1 MESNDAD
8 VAVTDD
14 RTGLSDLSPEGSVN
28 QIESVSAVSS
38 RTNGGRKRICTSYV
52 WEHTRIYDNIRDHT
66 RHKEQRQCRIC
77 KKWFSTKTNASGWK
91 KHLYSHGIQDP
102 AEISLQDNAIADQPG
117 SLQTQLYTA
126 PLPKEQE
133 VLDNAVVDYILE
145 SMTPHLQANKL
156 PLSNL
161 LSTFRPGYK
170 IISARTV
177 GRRLVELYAIMIP
190 LLTKFIEDLPVRY
203 TMCIDGWTNW
213 HQTVRIDI
221 SLVSL
226 MWICL

>member
-1 MESNDAD
+1 M
-8 VAVTDD
+8 
-14 RTGLSDLSPEGSVN
+14 
-28 QIESVSAVSS
+28 
-38 RTNGGRKRICTSYV
+38 
-52 WEHTRIYDNIRDHT
+52 
-66 RHKEQRQCRIC
+66 
-77 KKWFSTKTNASGWK
+77 
-91 KHLYSHGIQDP
+91 
-102 AEISLQDNAIADQPG
+102 
-117 SLQTQLYTA
+117 
-126 PLPKEQE
+126 
-133 VLDNAVVDYILE
+133 LDNAVVDYILE
-145 SMTPHLQANKL
+145 SMTPHLQADKL

-161 LSTFRPGYK
+161 LFTFRPGYR

-203 TMCIDGWTNW
+203 TMCIHGWTNW

>member
-14 RTGLSDLSPEGSVN
+14 WTGLSDLFPEGSVN

-77 KKWFSTKTNASGWK
+77 KKWLSTKTNASGWK

-102 AEISLQDNAIADQPG
+102 AEISLQDN
-117 SLQTQLYTA
+117 
-126 PLPKEQE
+126 
-133 VLDNAVVDYILE
+133 
-145 SMTPHLQANKL
+145 
-156 PLSNL
+156 
-161 LSTFRPGYK
+161 
-170 IISARTV
+170 
-177 GRRLVELYAIMIP
+177 
-190 LLTKFIEDLPVRY
+190 
-203 TMCIDGWTNW
+203 
-213 HQTVRIDI
+213 
-221 SLVSL
+221 
-226 MWICL
+226 